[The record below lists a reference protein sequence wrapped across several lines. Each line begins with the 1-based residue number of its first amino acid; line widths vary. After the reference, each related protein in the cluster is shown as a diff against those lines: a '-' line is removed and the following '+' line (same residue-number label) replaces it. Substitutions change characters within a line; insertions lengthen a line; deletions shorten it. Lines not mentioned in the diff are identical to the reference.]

1 MTGNNKLGLA
11 VFELNGARL
20 EIECGYEA
28 ALKVDTV
35 FQQDIAEW
43 IGETA
48 LPVDKKGNQTVSRMG
63 LAKVFYILQVGEQM
77 SQKEIYETFF
87 EGIITGEHDPEEI
100 VKKVF
105 ETLDRVVGKKYQ
117 EMLPDAPKAD
127 GADNVPAKKTPSSST
142 K

>member
-35 FQQDIAEW
+35 YQRDIAEW
-43 IGETA
+43 IEETV
-48 LPVDKKGNQTVSRMG
+48 LPVDKAGNQNMSRMG
-63 LAKVFYILQVGEQM
+63 LAKVFYFLQVGEQM

-87 EGIITGEHDPEEI
+87 EGIATGEHDPEVV
-100 VKKVF
+100 VKSIF
-105 ETLDRVVGKKYQ
+105 NTLERVVGKKYQ